1 MNTHLRLL
9 AGTDDTSSSQD
20 HETLKKWTS
29 TISTISVF
37 TIFEQVGAVWLDA
50 SLTAT
55 DNAKDVRSRDCKQRY
70 DSYCVYQILTANS
83 HWSDCIKINLTGTDN
98 LIINRTLWQL
108 HYCLLLTSFICSHS
122 AMEKLEQCGKSVQS

>member
-1 MNTHLRLL
+1 MLINTHLRLL

-55 DNAKDVRSRDCKQRY
+55 DNTKDVRSRDFK
-70 DSYCVYQILTANS
+70 
-83 HWSDCIKINLTGTDN
+83 
-98 LIINRTLWQL
+98 
-108 HYCLLLTSFICSHS
+108 
-122 AMEKLEQCGKSVQS
+122 